1 MLKRNNEV
9 VNLKFKKFDVLI
21 VGTGISGIYAALNL
35 SPDLK
40 ILMLSKREL
49 TLCNSALAQGGVAA
63 VMDPKNDDYELHI
76 KDTLIAGQYKNNLD
90 NVKILVQQ
98 GPRDVERLVE
108 KYGVDFD
115 RNEDGSLA
123 LTLEGGHSRRR
134 IAHHKDTTG
143 FEIETALIE
152 QVQKLKNIT
161 VINNSVL
168 ARLEHDNGMFFTDVI
183 TGNVEGEQRRHEYF
197 CAPNVILATGG
208 IGRVYDFTTNSA
220 IATGDGIALAY
231 NLGAE
236 IKNLSYIQFHPTAF
250 ADKKNRDTMLHGERP
265 NGGTDAAA
273 PRRSL
278 RECFLISEAVRG
290 EGAYLLNCAKERF
303 MPRYEP
309 ERKELAPRDVVSKC
323 IMEEQKKTGSD
334 EFWLDISYKDA
345 DFIRNRFPMIYNKV
359 LEKGYDMTKEPIPIY
374 PCQHYLMGGINVDGK
389 GATNI
394 KGLYA
399 AGECSHT
406 GVHGANRLASNSL
419 LEALVFSRLI
429 AEDINACGTD
439 TVGEDI
445 DYPMSSPEGAALP
458 HGIRTEVRH
467 IMQKAYFIYP
477 DYAEAKSG
485 FKRLT
490 ELKKQLENGGYEIT
504 PEYVETRSLVTVAYI
519 ILGEIIDREN
529 DDK

>member
-1 MLKRNNEV
+1 M
-9 VNLKFKKFDVLI
+9 KFKKFDVLI

-35 SPDLK
+35 DSSLSV
-40 ILMLSKREL
+40 LMLSKREL

-63 VMDPKNDDYELHI
+63 VMDKEHDDSDLHI
-76 KDTLIAGQYKNNLD
+76 RDTLIAGQYKNNLD
-90 NVKILVQQ
+90 NVKILVEQ

-143 FEIETALIE
+143 FEIETNLIA
-152 QVQKLKNIT
+152 QVQKLTNVT

-168 ARLEHDNGMFFTDVI
+168 CRLERENGVFFAEVVTEGGEYGYYCADAVI
-183 TGNVEGEQRRHEYF
+183 M
-197 CAPNVILATGG
+197 ATGG
-208 IGRVYDFTTNSA
+208 IGRVYDYTTNSA
-220 IATGDGIALAY
+220 IATGDGIRLAY
-231 NLGAE
+231 DLGAE
-236 IKNLSYIQFHPTAF
+236 IKNLSYVQFHPTAF
-250 ADKKNRDTMLHGERP
+250 ADKEN
-265 NGGTDAAA
+265 
-273 PRRSL
+273 

-290 EGAYLLNCAKERF
+290 EGAYLLNCNKERF

-334 EFWLDISYKDA
+334 EFWLDISYKDPE
-345 DFIRNRFPMIYNKV
+345 FVKNHFPMIYNKV

-394 KGLYA
+394 EGLYA

-429 AEDINACGTD
+429 AEDINGKAAHG
-439 TVGEDI
+439 
-445 DYPMSSPEGAALP
+445 GAAELEYPLP
-458 HGIRTEVRH
+458 SPDGKPLPSGIRTEVRR
-467 IMQKAYFIYP
+467 IMQRSYFIYP
-477 DYAEAKSG
+477 DYAEAERG
-485 FKRLT
+485 LERVT
-490 ELKKQLENGGYEIT
+490 ELKNELEHGGYAVT
-504 PEYVETRSLVTVAYI
+504 ADYVETRSVVTCAYI
-519 ILGEIIDREN
+519 ILKEVMERKDEQ
-529 DDK
+529 

>member
-1 MLKRNNEV
+1 M
-9 VNLKFKKFDVLI
+9 KFKKFDVMI

-35 SPDLK
+35 SPELK

-63 VMDPKNDDYELHI
+63 VMDPTNDDYELHI

-90 NVKILVQQ
+90 NVKILVEQ

-115 RNEDGSLA
+115 RNDDGSLA

-143 FEIETALIE
+143 FEIETCLIE
-152 QVQKLKNIT
+152 QVQKLRNVT

-168 ARLEHDNGMFFTDVI
+168 CRLEQKDGTFFAEVFTNPDNYD
-183 TGNVEGEQRRHEYF
+183 YF
-197 CAPNVILATGG
+197 CADSVILATGG

-220 IATGDGIALAY
+220 IATGDGIQLAY

-236 IKNLSYIQFHPTAF
+236 IRNLSYIQFHPTAF
-250 ADKKNRDTMLHGERP
+250 ADKKNRE
-265 NGGTDAAA
+265 
-273 PRRSL
+273 S
-278 RECFLISEAVRG
+278 FLISEAVRG
-290 EGAYLLNCAKERF
+290 EGAYLLNCNKERF

-323 IMEEQKKTGSD
+323 IMEEQKATGSD
-334 EFWLDISYKDA
+334 EFWLDISYKDSE
-345 DFIRNRFPMIYNKV
+345 FVKKRFPMIYNKV

-394 KGLYA
+394 AGLYA

-429 AEDINACGTD
+429 AEDINKREKSDNITNI
-439 TVGEDI
+439 E
-445 DYPMSSPEGAALP
+445 YPMSSTEGKPLP

-477 DYAEAKSG
+477 DYDEAEKG
-485 FKRLT
+485 LKRIT
-490 ELKKQLENGGYEIT
+490 ELKDMLSGDEWEVT
-504 PEYVETRSLVTVAYI
+504 PDFVETKSIVTCAYI
-519 ILGEIIDREN
+519 ILKEILERKDE
-529 DDK
+529 K

>member
-1 MLKRNNEV
+1 M
-9 VNLKFKKFDVLI
+9 KFKRFDVLI

-35 SPDLK
+35 DSSLSV
-40 ILMLSKREL
+40 LMLSKREL

-63 VMDPKNDDYELHI
+63 VMDKEHDDSELHI

-90 NVKILVQQ
+90 NVKILVEQ

-143 FEIETALIE
+143 FEIETNLIA
-152 QVQKLKNIT
+152 QVQKLTNVT

-168 ARLEHDNGMFFTDVI
+168 CRLERENGTFFAEVMTESGEYEYYCADSVI
-183 TGNVEGEQRRHEYF
+183 M
-197 CAPNVILATGG
+197 ATGG

-220 IATGDGIALAY
+220 IATGDGIQLAY

-236 IKNLSYIQFHPTAF
+236 IKNLSYVQFHPTAF
-250 ADKKNRDTMLHGERP
+250 ADKKN
-265 NGGTDAAA
+265 
-273 PRRSL
+273 

-290 EGAYLLNCAKERF
+290 EGAYLLNCNKERF

-334 EFWLDISYKDA
+334 EFWLDISYKDPE
-345 DFIRNRFPMIYNKV
+345 FVKNHFPMIYNKV

-394 KGLYA
+394 EGLYA

-429 AEDINACGTD
+429 AEDINGKAKHG
-439 TVGEDI
+439 GESELE
-445 DYPMSSPEGAALP
+445 YPMTSPEGKPLP

-467 IMQKAYFIYP
+467 IMQKSYFIYP
-477 DYAEAKSG
+477 DYDEAEKG
-485 FKRLT
+485 LKRIT
-490 ELKKQLENGGYEIT
+490 ELKNKLDSGGWAVT
-504 PEYVETRSLVTVAYI
+504 PDFVETKSIVTCAYI
-519 ILGEIIDREN
+519 ILNEVIERKSE
-529 DDK
+529 K

>member
-1 MLKRNNEV
+1 MI
-9 VNLKFKKFDVLI
+9 I

-35 SPDLK
+35 DSSLN

-63 VMDPKNDDYELHI
+63 VLDKNNDSFDLHI
-76 KDTLIAGQYKNNLD
+76 RDTLIAGQYKNNLD
-90 NVKILVQQ
+90 NVRILVEQ
-98 GPRDVERLVE
+98 GPAEVKKLRS

-115 RNEDGSLA
+115 LTSDGDIA

-134 IAHHKDTTG
+134 IAHHKDSTG
-143 FEIETALIE
+143 FEIETSLIE
-152 QVQKLKNIT
+152 KVCELKNVT

-168 ARLEHDNGMFFTDVI
+168 CRLERGDGVFFADVL
-183 TGNVEGEQRRHEYF
+183 TGNAKGLTQKHEYY
-197 CAPNVILATGG
+197 CADAVIMATGG
-208 IGRVYDFTTNSA
+208 IGRVYDYTTNSA
-220 IATGDGIALAY
+220 IATGDGIQLAY

-250 ADKKNRDTMLHGERP
+250 ADRKD
-265 NGGTDAAA
+265 
-273 PRRSL
+273 

-290 EGAYLLNCAKERF
+290 EGAYLLNCNKERF
-303 MPRYEP
+303 MPDYEP

-323 IMEEQKKTGSD
+323 MMREQEKTGSD
-334 EFWLDISYKDA
+334 EFWLDISHKDA
-345 DFIRNRFPMIYNKV
+345 DFIKNRFPMIYNKV

-429 AEDINACGTD
+429 AEDINQNKKVD
-439 TVGEDI
+439 DREEI
-445 DYPMSSPEGAALP
+445 EYPMSAPEGNPLP

-467 IMQKAYFIYP
+467 IMQKSYFVSPNY
-477 DYAEAKSG
+477 DEAEKG
-485 FKRLT
+485 LRRIT
-490 ELKKQLENGGYEIT
+490 ELKKQLDTGGYEIT
-504 PEYVETRSLVTVAYI
+504 SDFVETKSLVTVAYI
-519 ILGEIIDREN
+519 ILTEVLDRK
-529 DDK
+529 DDEE

>member
-1 MLKRNNEV
+1 M
-9 VNLKFKKFDVLI
+9 KFKRYDVLI

-35 SPDLK
+35 DSRLK

-63 VMDPKNDDYELHI
+63 VMDSKNDDFELHI

-90 NVKILVQQ
+90 NVKILVEQ

-108 KYGVDFD
+108 IYGVDFD

-143 FEIETALIE
+143 KEIETNLIG
-152 QVQKLKNIT
+152 QVSKLENVS

-168 ARLEHDNGMFFTDVI
+168 CRLEKKDGIFFADVLTTENNKHEYYCADDVI
-183 TGNVEGEQRRHEYF
+183 
-197 CAPNVILATGG
+197 IATGG
-208 IGRVYDFTTNSA
+208 IGRVYNYTTNSA
-220 IATGDGIALAY
+220 IATGDGIQLAY

-236 IKNLSYIQFHPTAF
+236 IRNLSYVQFHPTAF
-250 ADKKNRDTMLHGERP
+250 ADRKE
-265 NGGTDAAA
+265 
-273 PRRSL
+273 

-290 EGAYLLNCAKERF
+290 EGAYLLNCKKERF
-303 MPRYEP
+303 MPNYEP

-345 DFIRNRFPMIYNKV
+345 DFIKNHFPMIYENV
-359 LEKGYDMTKEPIPIY
+359 LKKGYDMTKEPIPIY

-394 KGLYA
+394 DGLYA

-406 GVHGANRLASNSL
+406 GVHGKNRLASNSL

-429 AEDINACGTD
+429 AEDINKHFTPD
-439 TVGEDI
+439 RRTEI
-445 DYPMSSPEGAALP
+445 EYPMSSPKGKPLP
-458 HGIRTEVRH
+458 KGIKTKIRD
-467 IMQKAYFIYP
+467 IMQKAYFVFP
-477 DYAEAKSG
+477 DYDEAEKG
-485 FKRLT
+485 FGRVC
-490 ELKKQLENGGYEIT
+490 ELKDMLCAGGFEINADF
-504 PEYVETRSLVTVAYI
+504 VETKSLVTVAYI
-519 ILGEIIDREN
+519 ILKEILERRNEE
-529 DDK
+529 